1 MITAETRAVKNIR
14 IFAPLTNG
22 QQIELA
28 DCPTGRDLIKALIGE
43 RQTWG
48 TPPQALV
55 IEAIDNEGQVVRIV
69 VPYDDA
75 ESARVLVTREA

>member
-1 MITAETRAVKNIR
+1 MKNIR

-28 DCPTGRDLIKALIGE
+28 DCPTGRDLIKAILGE
-43 RQTWG
+43 RQIWG

-55 IEAIDNEGQVVRIV
+55 IEATDNEGQVVRIV
-69 VPYDDA
+69 IPYDDA
-75 ESARVLVTREA
+75 ESARVLITPES